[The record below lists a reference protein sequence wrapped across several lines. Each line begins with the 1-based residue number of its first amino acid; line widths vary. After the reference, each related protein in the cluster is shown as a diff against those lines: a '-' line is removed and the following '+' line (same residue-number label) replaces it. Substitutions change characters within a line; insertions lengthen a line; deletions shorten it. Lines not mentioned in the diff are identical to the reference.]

1 MFGSCTRCSAFR
13 ISLVSF
19 IMSSAF
25 LKAVSAA
32 MERIAP
38 LRLAESFDNVGL
50 LLETPLKQIK
60 RHRVMLTIDLTTAV
74 VDESIAAEASLIVAY
89 HPTIFGAL
97 KSFTLGNPL
106 QASLLRCAAHGIS
119 VYCPHTAL
127 DCTWGG
133 INDWLAE
140 GVMGGRMAGTVRPL
154 QTEKF
159 SPTGD
164 SDGALGRLVT
174 LRTPATM
181 EMIEKDMLLTS
192 FYPSL
197 GLMCAEV
204 QVGYATTN
212 DGRKSSAMVETIAI
226 CAGSGGS
233 VFAGKE
239 ADVYFTGEMQHHEV
253 LSAIAA
259 GTNVILC
266 GHTNTERGY
275 LPILAS
281 KLEAQLDAADYPRP
295 FDVVI
300 STTDKHPLE
309 FV

>member
-1 MFGSCTRCSAFR
+1 MP
-13 ISLVSF
+13 SL
-19 IMSSAF
+19 F
-25 LKAVSAA
+25 LKAVSTA
-32 MERIAP
+32 MGRIAP

-50 LLETPLKQIK
+50 LLETPLTQSK
-60 RHRVMLTIDLTTAV
+60 RNRVMLTIDLTTAV
-74 VDESIAAEASLIVAY
+74 VDESISQEASVIIAY

-97 KSFTLGNPL
+97 KSFTLANPL
-106 QASLLRCAAHGIS
+106 QANLLRCAAAGIS

-140 GVMGGRMAGTVRPL
+140 GIMGGKDAGTVRAL
-154 QTEKF
+154 QQEKI
-159 SPTGD
+159 SPINGK
-164 SDGALGRLVT
+164 SEGALGRLLT
-174 LRTPATM
+174 LKTPIPM
-181 EMIEKDMLLTS
+181 EVIEKRVKQHLKLS
-192 FYPSL
+192 Q
-197 GLMCAEV
+197 V
-204 QVGYATTN
+204 QVGYATR
-212 DGRKSSAMVETIAI
+212 DGIRSPTALVKTVAI

-233 VFAGKE
+233 VFAGKK

-253 LSAIAA
+253 LAAVAA

-281 KLEAQLDAADYPRP
+281 KLQAQLQQQASKSDSGFNEP
-295 FDVVI
+295 FDVVV
-300 STTDKHPLE
+300 SSSDRHPLQ

>member
-1 MFGSCTRCSAFR
+1 
-13 ISLVSF
+13 
-19 IMSSAF
+19 
-25 LKAVSAA
+25 

-50 LLETPLKQIK
+50 LLETPLKQSK

-74 VDESIAAEASLIVAY
+74 VEESITKEASVIVAY

-97 KSFTLGNPL
+97 KSFTMANPL

-140 GVMGGRMAGTVRPL
+140 GIMGGNGNHALGTVRPL
-154 QTEKF
+154 QVEKF
-159 SPTGD
+159 SPSGD
-164 SDGALGRLVT
+164 SEGAVGRLVV
-174 LRTPATM
+174 LQTPVTM
-181 EMIEKDMLLTS
+181 SVLEKRVKEHLKLS
-192 FYPSL
+192 QI
-197 GLMCAEV
+197 
-204 QVGYATTN
+204 QVGYASTR
-212 DGRKSSAMVETIAI
+212 DGLRSSATVETIAI

-233 VFAGKE
+233 VFAGKK

-253 LSAIAA
+253 LAAVAA

-275 LPILAS
+275 LPVLAS
-281 KLEAQLDAADYPRP
+281 KLQTQLHAAAFDEP
-295 FDVVI
+295 FDILV
-300 STTDKHPLE
+300 SNTDKHPLE

>member
-1 MFGSCTRCSAFR
+1 
-13 ISLVSF
+13 
-19 IMSSAF
+19 MSGAF

-38 LRLAESFDNVGL
+38 LRLAESFDNVIEML
-50 LLETPLKQIK
+50 IESAETPLKQSK

-74 VDESIAAEASLIVAY
+74 VEESITKEASVIVAY

-97 KSFTLGNPL
+97 KSFTMANPL

-140 GVMGGRMAGTVRPL
+140 GIMGGNHAPGTVRPL
-154 QTEKF
+154 QMEKF
-159 SPTGD
+159 SPSGD
-164 SDGALGRLVT
+164 SEGAVGRLVA
-174 LRTPATM
+174 LQTPVTM
-181 EMIEKDMLLTS
+181 SVLEKRVKEHLKLS
-192 FYPSL
+192 QI
-197 GLMCAEV
+197 
-204 QVGYATTN
+204 QVGYASTR
-212 DGRKSSAMVETIAI
+212 DGLRSSDTVETIAI

-233 VFAGKE
+233 VFAGKK

-253 LSAIAA
+253 LAAVAA

-266 GHTNTERGY
+266 DKGGHTNTERGY
-275 LPILAS
+275 LPVLAS
-281 KLEAQLDAADYPRP
+281 KLETQLHGAAFDEP
-295 FDVVI
+295 FDIVV
-300 STTDKHPLE
+300 SNTDKHPLE

>member
-1 MFGSCTRCSAFR
+1 
-13 ISLVSF
+13 
-19 IMSSAF
+19 MSGAF

-50 LLETPLKQIK
+50 LLETPLRQSK

-74 VDESIAAEASLIVAY
+74 VEESITKEASVIVAY

-97 KSFTLGNPL
+97 KSFTMANPL

-140 GVMGGRMAGTVRPL
+140 GIMGGNGNHAPGT
-154 QTEKF
+154 KF
-159 SPTGD
+159 SPGGE
-164 SDGALGRLVT
+164 SEGAVGRLVA
-174 LRTPATM
+174 LQTPVTM
-181 EMIEKDMLLTS
+181 SVLEKRVKEHLKLS
-192 FYPSL
+192 
-197 GLMCAEV
+197 
-204 QVGYATTN
+204 QTT
-212 DGRKSSAMVETIAI
+212 VETIAI

-233 VFAGKE
+233 VFAGKK

-253 LSAIAA
+253 LAAVAA

-281 KLEAQLDAADYPRP
+281 KLQAQIHAAAFDEP
-295 FDVVI
+295 FDILV
-300 STTDKHPLE
+300 SNTDEHPLE

>member
-1 MFGSCTRCSAFR
+1 
-13 ISLVSF
+13 
-19 IMSSAF
+19 MSGVF

-38 LRLAESFDNVGL
+38 LRLAESFDNMLIGSA
-50 LLETPLKQIK
+50 ETPLKQSK

-74 VDESIAAEASLIVAY
+74 VEESITKEASVIVAY

-97 KSFTLGNPL
+97 KSFTMANPL

-140 GVMGGRMAGTVRPL
+140 GIMGGNQAPGTVRPL
-154 QTEKF
+154 QVEKF
-159 SPTGD
+159 SPSGD
-164 SDGALGRLVT
+164 SEGAVGRLVA
-174 LRTPATM
+174 LQTPVTM
-181 EMIEKDMLLTS
+181 SVLEKRVKEHLKLS
-192 FYPSL
+192 QI
-197 GLMCAEV
+197 
-204 QVGYATTN
+204 QVGYASTR
-212 DGRKSSAMVETIAI
+212 DRLRSSAIVETIAI

-233 VFAGKE
+233 VFAGKK

-253 LSAIAA
+253 LAAVAA

-266 GHTNTERGY
+266 DKGGHTNTERGY

-281 KLEAQLDAADYPRP
+281 KLKAQLHAAAFDEP
-295 FDVVI
+295 FDIVV
-300 STTDKHPLE
+300 SNTDKHPLE

>member
-1 MFGSCTRCSAFR
+1 
-13 ISLVSF
+13 
-19 IMSSAF
+19 MSSAF

-50 LLETPLKQIK
+50 LLETPLKQSK

-74 VDESIAAEASLIVAY
+74 AEESIAKEASLIVAY

-97 KSFTLGNPL
+97 KSFTMANPL
-106 QASLLRCAAHGIS
+106 QASLLQCAAHGIS

-140 GVMGGRMAGTVRPL
+140 GIMGGNRAGTVRPL
-154 QTEKF
+154 QAEKF
-159 SPTGD
+159 SPNGD
-164 SDGALGRLVT
+164 SEGALGRLVA
-174 LRTPATM
+174 LQTPVTM
-181 EMIEKDMLLTS
+181 DVIEKRVKEHLKLS
-192 FYPSL
+192 QI
-197 GLMCAEV
+197 
-204 QVGYATTN
+204 QVGYASN
-212 DGRKSSAMVETIAI
+212 RDGLRSSALVETIAI
-226 CAGSGGS
+226 CAGSGSS
-233 VFAGKE
+233 VFAGKK

-253 LSAIAA
+253 LAAVAA

-281 KLEAQLDAADYPRP
+281 KLQAQLHAAAFAEP
-295 FDVVI
+295 FDIVI
-300 STTDKHPLE
+300 SNTDKHPLE

>member
-1 MFGSCTRCSAFR
+1 
-13 ISLVSF
+13 
-19 IMSSAF
+19 MSGAF

-50 LLETPLKQIK
+50 LLETPLKQSK

-74 VDESIAAEASLIVAY
+74 VEESITKEASVIVAY

-97 KSFTLGNPL
+97 KSFTMANPL

-140 GVMGGRMAGTVRPL
+140 GIMGGNHAPGTVRPL
-154 QTEKF
+154 QVEKF
-159 SPTGD
+159 SPSGD
-164 SDGALGRLVT
+164 SEGAVGRLVA
-174 LRTPATM
+174 LQTPVTM
-181 EMIEKDMLLTS
+181 SVLEKRVKEHLKLSQM
-192 FYPSL
+192 
-197 GLMCAEV
+197 
-204 QVGYATTN
+204 GYASTR
-212 DGRKSSAMVETIAI
+212 DGLRSSDTVETIAI

-233 VFAGKE
+233 VFAGKK

-253 LSAIAA
+253 LAAVAA

-275 LPILAS
+275 LPVLAS
-281 KLEAQLDAADYPRP
+281 KLETQLHGAAFDEP
-295 FDVVI
+295 FDIVV
-300 STTDKHPLE
+300 SNTDKHPLE

>member
-1 MFGSCTRCSAFR
+1 
-13 ISLVSF
+13 
-19 IMSSAF
+19 MSGAF

-32 MERIAP
+32 MEKIAP

-50 LLETPLKQIK
+50 LLETPLKQSK

-74 VDESIAAEASLIVAY
+74 VEESITKEASVIVAY

-97 KSFTLGNPL
+97 KSFTMANPL

-140 GVMGGRMAGTVRPL
+140 GIMGGNGNHAPGTVRPL
-154 QTEKF
+154 QVEKF
-159 SPTGD
+159 SPGGE
-164 SDGALGRLVT
+164 SEGAVGRLVA
-174 LRTPATM
+174 LQTPVTM
-181 EMIEKDMLLTS
+181 SVLEKRVKEHLKLS
-192 FYPSL
+192 QI
-197 GLMCAEV
+197 
-204 QVGYATTN
+204 QVGYASTR
-212 DGRKSSAMVETIAI
+212 DGLRSSATVETIAI

-233 VFAGKE
+233 VFAGKK

-253 LSAIAA
+253 LAAVAA

-275 LPILAS
+275 LPVLAS
-281 KLEAQLDAADYPRP
+281 KLQAQLHAAAFDEP
-295 FDVVI
+295 FDIVV
-300 STTDKHPLE
+300 SNTDKHPLE

>member
-1 MFGSCTRCSAFR
+1 M
-13 ISLVSF
+13 
-19 IMSSAF
+19 
-25 LKAVSAA
+25 AA
-32 MERIAP
+32 MEKIAP

-50 LLETPLKQIK
+50 LLETPLARTE

-74 VDESIAAEASLIVAY
+74 VNESIASKASVIVAY

-97 KSFTLGNPL
+97 KSFTMANPL
-106 QASLLRCAAHGIS
+106 QASLLRCAANGIS

-140 GVMGGRMAGTVRPL
+140 GIMGGTTTGTVRPL
-154 QTEKF
+154 QAEKF
-159 SPTGD
+159 SPSGE
-164 SDGALGRLVT
+164 SEGALGRMVSLQTPVT
-174 LRTPATM
+174 M
-181 EMIEKDMLLTS
+181 GVIEKRVKEYLNLS
-192 FYPSL
+192 QI
-197 GLMCAEV
+197 
-204 QVGYATTN
+204 QVGYAVSPK
-212 DGRKSSAMVETIAI
+212 DGLRASALVQTIAI

-233 VFAGKE
+233 VFAGKK

-253 LSAIAA
+253 LAAIAA

-275 LPILAS
+275 LPVLAS
-281 KLEAQLDAADYPRP
+281 KLQAQLEAVAFAEPYDI
-295 FDVVI
+295 VI
-300 STTDKHPLE
+300 SDTDEHPLE